1 MNRLLR
7 MAALLLLGAAPCLPG
22 ALAAQEPETAD
33 DVRVRIMG
41 VVYDV
46 VEPDPSSSWSH
57 SSDTSGDFGGRV
69 DEAVAFGGLDELESY
84 AVSDIYLMEVYSR
97 GTEIRV
103 LYQSVHGA
111 DGPNAVSDIYLM
123 EVYSRG
129 SRWPESHAD
138 SAQPL
143 DPSDAVTNENPIHM

>member
-1 MNRLLR
+1 M
-7 MAALLLLGAAPCLPG
+7 
-22 ALAAQEPETAD
+22 
-33 DVRVRIMG
+33 
-41 VVYDV
+41 
-46 VEPDPSSSWSH
+46 
-57 SSDTSGDFGGRV
+57 

-84 AVSDIYLMEVYSR
+84 AVSDIFLMEVYSR

-111 DGPNAVSDIYLM
+111 DGPKAD
-123 EVYSRG
+123 
-129 SRWPESHAD
+129 HAD